1 MEKSSGETFFSL
13 KVKKPR
19 YMLPVFLNLLR
30 RFYFMR
36 AFGARLGM
44 HGSVSFFVVISICL
58 QKFNLHSVQFVL

>member
-1 MEKSSGETFFSL
+1 
-13 KVKKPR
+13 
-19 YMLPVFLNLLR
+19 MLPVFLNLLR

-44 HGSVSFFVVISICL
+44 HGSVSFFVVISISL